1 MMDYVDVTPLVNPV
15 VTWAHIAPFEPQ
27 RSALRQS
34 SLLQTHS
41 AQSQANPF
49 DLFVS
54 GSGVLA
60 PTLIVE
66 DQVERFAKQRETA
79 SKTISPAG
87 LYASSKN
94 DNDEIDRIAKQRV
107 KLMAAKYASG
117 AASAEIL
124 ARLEILN
131 RRLLER
137 SPRVLP
143 GQVEALESAN
153 DKLNRI
159 RVAREE
165 RAKRLGITA

>member
-1 MMDYVDVTPLVNPV
+1 MMDYVDVTPLVNPIV
-15 VTWAHIAPFEPQ
+15 NWAHIAPYEPQ
-27 RSALRQS
+27 RSTPRQA

-41 AQSQANPF
+41 ARSQVNPF

-54 GSGVLA
+54 GSGALA
-60 PTLIVE
+60 PTSIVE
-66 DQVERFAKQRETA
+66 DRVERFAKERETA
-79 SKTISPAG
+79 SRTISPAG
-87 LYASSKN
+87 LYASSKSEI
-94 DNDEIDRIAKQRV
+94 DEIDRIAKQRV

-117 AASAEIL
+117 TASAEIL

-159 RVAREE
+159 RAAREE

>member
-1 MMDYVDVTPLVNPV
+1 MMDYVDVTPLVNPI
-15 VTWAHIAPFEPQ
+15 VTWAHIAPYEPKTNTP
-27 RSALRQS
+27 RQA

-41 AQSQANPF
+41 ARSQVNPF

-54 GSGVLA
+54 GSGALA
-60 PTLIVE
+60 PTFIVE
-66 DQVERFAKQRETA
+66 DRVERFSKQRETA
-79 SKTISPAG
+79 SRTISQAG
-87 LYASSKN
+87 LYASPKN
-94 DNDEIDRIAKQRV
+94 DNHEIDRIAKQRI
-107 KLMAAKYASG
+107 KLMAAKYASD

-124 ARLEILN
+124 ARLEMLN

-159 RVAREE
+159 RAARVE

>member
-1 MMDYVDVTPLVNPV
+1 MMDYVDVTPLVNPI
-15 VTWAHIAPFEPQ
+15 VTWAHIAPYEPK
-27 RSALRQS
+27 RNAPRQA

-41 AQSQANPF
+41 ARSQVNPF

-54 GSGVLA
+54 GSGALA
-60 PTLIVE
+60 PTSIVE
-66 DQVERFAKQRETA
+66 DRVERFAKERETA
-79 SKTISPAG
+79 SRTISAAG
-87 LYASSKN
+87 LYASRKN
-94 DNDEIDRIAKQRV
+94 DNDEIDRIAKQRA
-107 KLMAAKYASG
+107 KLMAAKYASD

-159 RVAREE
+159 RAAREE